1 MCGIR
6 PAIACTIPQRVP
18 IFSILPLHLY
28 VMSLPAYDSLTDN
41 ELVALLATNQ
51 AVLRII
57 RRRTVDYSLNFLR
70 KMYPQ
75 ATDDVLTDV
84 YHDALIILYEKAR
97 DGELV
102 LTASLQTYLN
112 AVCRYQLLNR
122 LRREGKTLPI
132 LSIDNDSLPGITDH
146 ADTIGEE
153 DTDKIAAI
161 VKGLERMKGKG
172 DCYELLLM
180 VYYGKQPM
188 KVVAQHFGY
197 SSEQVAKNKSY
208 HCRETLRTLAQ
219 NFLKKLL

>member
-1 MCGIR
+1 MS
-6 PAIACTIPQRVP
+6 IPN
-18 IFSILPLHLY
+18 
-28 VMSLPAYDSLTDN
+28 YDMLTDN
-41 ELVALLATNQ
+41 ELVASLATNQ

-57 RRRTVDYSLNFLR
+57 RKRTVDYSLNFLR

-97 DGELV
+97 DGEMV

-122 LRREGKTLPI
+122 LRREGKTLPV
-132 LSIDNDSLPGITDH
+132 LLIDDEHLPAITNKADAIND
-146 ADTIGEE
+146 E

-161 VKGLERMKGKG
+161 VKGLDRMKGKG
-172 DCYELLLM
+172 DCYELLMM

-188 KVVAQHFGY
+188 KAVAQHFGY
-197 SSEQVAKNKSY
+197 GSEQVAKNKSY

-219 NFLKKLL
+219 SFLRKLL